1 MTTLNNLMSLSIAI
15 MCISTISFVAS
26 EVAQLAIKA
35 QIQNFL
41 MVSLSLSLVFLL
53 LSLVVSQL
61 SSRQPRNET

>member
-1 MTTLNNLMSLSIAI
+1 MATLNNLMSLSIAI
-15 MCISTISFVAS
+15 MCINTISFVAS

-41 MVSLSLSLVFLL
+41 MVSLSLSLVFLV

-61 SSRQPRNET
+61 SSRQTRNET

>member
-41 MVSLSLSLVFLL
+41 MVSLSLSLVFLV

-61 SSRQPRNET
+61 SSRQTRNET